1 MKMTEIIINLINY
14 LRVVG
19 PVAKVWVCDDSFGTF
34 AIETSEGEVV
44 EITVQK
50 KEKNHD

>member
-1 MKMTEIIINLINY
+1 MKMAEIIINLINY

-19 PVAKVWVCDDSFGTF
+19 PVVKLSVYDDSFGNFT
-34 AIETSEGEVV
+34 IETSEGEVV